1 MQDSNNP
8 FACRG
13 LLGMTTYKETQLRH
27 LGKKYLSKKGKIF
40 KEILFSHK
48 KWVAFYS
55 SYAITRLA
63 QTWIQINENI
73 GNREKEQNYW
83 ETMTC
88 GSIGPEWIKYTTLL
102 QPTEILES
110 VLNICNIPS

>member
-48 KWVAFYS
+48 K
-55 SYAITRLA
+55 
-63 QTWIQINENI
+63 
-73 GNREKEQNYW
+73 
-83 ETMTC
+83 
-88 GSIGPEWIKYTTLL
+88 
-102 QPTEILES
+102 
-110 VLNICNIPS
+110 